1 METFD
6 FSAAPP
12 SEPLLGVVEILKAM
26 NAAKGREVP
35 DDTPTGFVKPRW
47 EPHVFAED
55 GSLFG
60 LAWYQDLDLRRR
72 VNAGLNKGL
81 ANRDPYKSSRRPP
94 FEASNGGLSCPY
106 RTFARDHAF
115 LPIKSAEGALQ
126 YGLQY
131 EAQNRLRGL
140 HTRFAFYLQNS
151 TFYSGAEGNRTP
163 DLRRAKSDP
172 KHRSCSLTFKIAC
185 KTALLPLEVFV
196 SVRCCSRGLVYYWCR
211 RTSGSSLL

>member
-1 METFD
+1 MRRRGARCPTTPRPG
-6 FSAAPP
+6 SSSPGGSRTSSPRTARSSGSPGTRTWT
-12 SEPLLGVVEILKAM
+12 SG
-26 NAAKGREVP
+26 GGSTP
-35 DDTPTGFVKPRW
+35 DSTRAWPTGIPTK
-47 EPHVFAED
+47 
-55 GSLFG
+55 
-60 LAWYQDLDLRRR
+60 
-72 VNAGLNKGL
+72 
-81 ANRDPYKSSRRPP
+81 
-94 FEASNGGLSCPY
+94 GGLSCPY

-163 DLRRAKSDP
+163 DLRLAKSDP